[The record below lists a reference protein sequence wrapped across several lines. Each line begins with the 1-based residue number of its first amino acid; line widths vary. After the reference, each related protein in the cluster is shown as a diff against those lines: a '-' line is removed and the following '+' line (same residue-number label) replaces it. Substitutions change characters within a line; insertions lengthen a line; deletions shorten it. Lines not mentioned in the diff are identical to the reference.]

1 VMGDGVMM
9 LYAFRNCLTVL
20 LEFDDDVEL
29 HSLSRPSSFTPATIL
44 LVIGG

>member
-1 VMGDGVMM
+1 MMGDGVMM
-9 LYAFRNCLTVL
+9 LYPFGKCLTVL

-29 HSLSRPSSFTPATIL
+29 HSLPRPSSFTPATIL